1 MNVLRAAVREQVP
14 IPRSRPSSAAQE
26 VPDVKADFNR
36 NQLRPSSA
44 PPSGPANGGTLNM
57 PPRPAT
63 AISGSFRPGT
73 ASSKGRPGTAQSRL
87 SRGIP
92 EDGIP
97 DDISEISGEDDVASL
112 RMARMEKLRIEQ
124 GKNLYHIVRE
134 EQELEKERLRM
145 LSAVQPK
152 KVAHLNRSVTGVLS
166 ASCCCVSSSHISHPI
181 RPGLLKSHSPR
192 FTFAPVGT
200 G

>member
-1 MNVLRAAVREQVP
+1 
-14 IPRSRPSSAAQE
+14 
-26 VPDVKADFNR
+26 
-36 NQLRPSSA
+36 
-44 PPSGPANGGTLNM
+44 M

-145 LSAVQPK
+145 LSAVQPN
-152 KVAHLNRSVTGVLS
+152 KVAHLN
-166 ASCCCVSSSHISHPI
+166 
-181 RPGLLKSHSPR
+181 GLLLGVCLLRIFVPHLTSHSPR
-192 FTFAPVGT
+192 FTVDAG
-200 G
+200 

>member
-1 MNVLRAAVREQVP
+1 
-14 IPRSRPSSAAQE
+14 
-26 VPDVKADFNR
+26 
-36 NQLRPSSA
+36 
-44 PPSGPANGGTLNM
+44 M

-63 AISGSFRPGT
+63 AISESFRPGT

-112 RMARMEKLRIEQ
+112 RMAQMEKLRIEQ

-145 LSAVQPK
+145 LSAVQPN
-152 KVAHLNRSVTGVLS
+152 KVAHLNRSVTGGLS
-166 ASCCCVSSSHISHPI
+166 VANLRPTSHIP
-181 RPGLLKSHSPR
+181 
-192 FTFAPVGT
+192 FAPVHS
-200 G
+200 